1 MAKVITGKKNMEF
14 GDLIRHLMANM
25 NIYKNQYC
33 EGIPKLRLIKLLLI
47 ELAELK
53 KVSC

>member
-1 MAKVITGKKNMEF
+1 MENMSSF
-14 GDLIRHLMANM
+14 
-25 NIYKNQYC
+25 KNQYC

-53 KVSC
+53 KVSACRFL

>member
-1 MAKVITGKKNMEF
+1 MENMA
-14 GDLIRHLMANM
+14 L
-25 NIYKNQYC
+25 YKTQYC

-53 KVSC
+53 KVGPFPNSTGG